1 MSIEIGSLVVRGTF
15 GRPQDKEPD
24 GTAEMEMR
32 LQQWR
37 REILA
42 DVREMITEAERLA
55 RER

>member
-15 GRPQDKEPD
+15 GRPQDNTPNSD
-24 GTAEMEMR
+24 AELEAR

-37 REILA
+37 RDILSE
-42 DVREMITEAERLA
+42 VREMITEAERLA